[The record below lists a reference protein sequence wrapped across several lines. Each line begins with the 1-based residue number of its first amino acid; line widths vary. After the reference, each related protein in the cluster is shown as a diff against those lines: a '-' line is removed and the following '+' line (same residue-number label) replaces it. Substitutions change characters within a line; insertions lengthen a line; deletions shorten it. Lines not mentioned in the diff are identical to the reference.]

1 MWGFLRKSI
10 ARKVAFTVG
19 LACAF
24 VVAAGLTGMLMI
36 FRADVDEQARASLSD
51 LTEALAAAFSVV
63 DQASGEHPIPAMLAE
78 LDAGASLL
86 RARVLDPQGR
96 IVWSRHA
103 AEVGQPLPAPL
114 RAHFLEGRDGFHRD
128 PSQDSLG
135 LVRQLRARQS
145 CLACHASRGAKAS
158 GELLGGLHLEVSQ
171 RRLTGR
177 LSAYSHLQIATAL
190 LLVAFVTALT
200 ALALRWHLHTPLQKL
215 HRTLATAEAGGDLQ
229 RAEVHG
235 EDEVGQL
242 AADFNRLLARLTDAR
257 AAQID
262 QEMALVMARKD
273 LEHKAEVGDK
283 KRIIEEQNRALTRR
297 LNELGLLYEV
307 TRALSSSVEL
317 EAVLG
322 AVHEVI
328 AKTLGF
334 HKFSVLLW
342 DERRARLEVRH
353 VYGPP
358 NPEAP
363 VGAWLDPKRGPLAE
377 AMRKGLWVLVP
388 DVEALERGGPIE
400 RGLPERGSFLC
411 MPMRAKGRVLGLL
424 NFTRP
429 EPDAFPPEEVKL
441 LEAIAHQA
449 ALAILNAQ
457 LYQEKL
463 ELSVTDELTKLA
475 NRRQLQARL
484 EMEWDRARR
493 FGHALSLLMV
503 DIDHFKRYNDVNGHL
518 LGDQVLSGV
527 ARLLESST
535 RKVDT
540 VARFGGEEFVV
551 LLPGQ
556 DKEAAIAVADKLRR
570 AVAEADFP
578 RMQTQPGGAITI
590 TVGVACHPEDGQ
602 EEPTALIDRA
612 DLALYVAKRA
622 GRNQVV
628 PFEAGMLEA
637 AAERA
642 EEKRRG
648 KARKVRRRSGEEPG
662 EPPR

>member
-1 MWGFLRKSI
+1 MRGFLRKSI

-19 LACAF
+19 TACAL
-24 VVAAGLTGMLMI
+24 VVAAGLAGMLMI
-36 FRADVDEQARASLSD
+36 FRADVDDHARTSLSN
-51 LTEALAAAFSVV
+51 LTEAMASAFSVV
-63 DQASGEHPIPAMLAE
+63 DQQSGRHPIPAMLAE
-78 LDAGASLL
+78 LDAIDTLTVV
-86 RARVLDPQGR
+86 RVLDRDGR
-96 IVWSRHA
+96 IVWSKHA
-103 AEVGQPLPAPL
+103 AEVGQPLPEPLLSRFLAGRASYQRAPE
-114 RAHFLEGRDGFHRD
+114 R
-128 PSQDSLG
+128 DSLG

-145 CLACHASRGAKAS
+145 CLSCHAAHGARAA
-158 GELLGGLHLEVSQ
+158 GDLLGGIHLEASQ

-177 LSAYSHLQIATAL
+177 LSAYSNLQIAASA
-190 LLVAFVTALT
+190 LLVAFVCALT

-215 HRTLATAEAGGDLQ
+215 HRTLTTAEAGGDLQ
-229 RAEVHG
+229 RAEVSG

-262 QEMALVMARKD
+262 QEMALVIARKD
-273 LEHKAEVGDK
+273 LDHQAEVGQK
-283 KRIIEEQNRALTRR
+283 NLIIQQQNTELSRS

-307 TRALSSSVEL
+307 TRALSSSLEL
-317 EAVLG
+317 ETVLG

-328 AKTLGF
+328 GKTLGF
-334 HKFSVLLW
+334 HRFSVLLW

-358 NPEAP
+358 NPQAP
-363 VGAWLDPKRGPLAE
+363 VGALLSPTHGPLAE
-377 AMRKGLWVLVP
+377 AMRKGHWVLTP
-388 DVEALERGGPIE
+388 DVAVLRREGPIE
-400 RGLPERGSFLC
+400 RALPERGAFLC

-424 NFTRP
+424 TFTRP
-429 EPDAFPPEEVKL
+429 EPDSFPPEEVKL
-441 LEAIAHQA
+441 LEAIANQA
-449 ALAILNAQ
+449 GLALLNAQ

-475 NRRQLQARL
+475 NRRQLQTRL
-484 EMEWDRARR
+484 SMEWDRASR

-518 LGDQVLSGV
+518 LGDQVLHGV
-527 ARLLESST
+527 ARLLETST

-556 DKEAAIAVADKLRR
+556 DKAVAIAVADKLRR

-578 RMQTQPGGAITI
+578 RMATQPEGRITI
-590 TVGVACHPEDGQ
+590 TVGVASHPEDAQ
-602 EEPTALIDRA
+602 EPTQLIDCA
-612 DLALYVAKRA
+612 DLALYVAKGA

-628 PFEAGMLEA
+628 PFEASMQEA
-637 AAERA
+637 AAARA
-642 EEKRRG
+642 VEKQRG
-648 KARKVRRRSGEEPG
+648 RERKVRRRSGDEPAG
-662 EPPR
+662 PR